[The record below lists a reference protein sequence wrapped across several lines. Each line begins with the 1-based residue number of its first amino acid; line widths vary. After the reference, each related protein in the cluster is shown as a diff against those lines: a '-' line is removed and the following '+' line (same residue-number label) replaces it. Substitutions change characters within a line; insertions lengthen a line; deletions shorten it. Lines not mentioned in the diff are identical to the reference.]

1 MDHLN
6 DLPAPQLIPSRH
18 SPAPIPLPIF
28 SSENKSVTV
37 LPMAHSPSP
46 THPANLS
53 PNETQPDDCPPFS
66 RHTACLPRHHGNKV
80 YHQINL
86 ASPGGWPNRDYRVPD
101 LVLLTPDCFHIDH
114 NEYFEGAPTVVVEI
128 HSPNDES
135 YEKLAFYHGLRVP
148 EVWIVHRDTR
158 QPEIHVWGDQ
168 EYTVARAN
176 ENGSVRSSATHIEM
190 RASENRHLI
199 VRFAGDVATERG
211 LPE

>member
-1 MDHLN
+1 MRLSQTIA
-6 DLPAPQLIPSRH
+6 LH
-18 SPAPIPLPIF
+18 SLDTPPVYLVI
-28 SSENKSVTV
+28 
-37 LPMAHSPSP
+37 MAIRFTIRS
-46 THPANLS
+46 TWQA
-53 PNETQPDDCPPFS
+53 
-66 RHTACLPRHHGNKV
+66 
-80 YHQINL
+80 
-86 ASPGGWPNRDYRVPD
+86 PGGWPNRDYRVLD

-190 RASENRHLI
+190 RASEDRHLI

>member
-1 MDHLN
+1 MRAVLADVPASFLDDRRRTGADRWDEIWDGVLHMPPMPN
-6 DLPAPQLIPSRH
+6 REHQDLEGAL
-18 SPAPIPLPIF
+18 
-28 SSENKSVTV
+28 
-37 LPMAHSPSP
+37 
-46 THPANLS
+46 
-53 PNETQPDDCPPFS
+53 ETWLREFWGRP
-66 RHTACLPRHHGNKV
+66 HGNKV

-128 HSPNDES
+128 HSPNEES

-190 RASENRHLI
+190 RASEDRHLI